1 VWARSYRRGPRR
13 SQWAVPREHAVR
25 HRDTDLVGVRPG
37 HTTGPY
43 RGLHLQ
49 PLRHSLH
56 RRRLHL
62 VRELGLSRV
71 VGADADHGQGGGAA
85 IALVRGAEV
94 EDLAVALGAQHGPL
108 RVDADVNDVPA
119 VDLPEV
125 VREVVR
131 RAAGEVAVPERAEA
145 GRVAARALVAF
156 DGVARAVG
164 GAAVL
169 GVLAREP
176 DGAEPLGGSVG
187 NSALRT
193 GGTPAC
199 DPRRRR
205 RWRKRSRRR
214 RSGAPRRTAK
224 RRKKI
229 TGHIIG
235 EQESTTINNRLMMD
249 RSVSPRR
256 QEMRAGCGTARI

>member
-1 VWARSYRRGPRR
+1 MDK
-13 SQWAVPREHAVR
+13 AV
-25 HRDTDLVGVRPG
+25 
-37 HTTGPY
+37 
-43 RGLHLQ
+43 
-49 PLRHSLH
+49 
-56 RRRLHL
+56 
-62 VRELGLSRV
+62 
-71 VGADADHGQGGGAA
+71 
-85 IALVRGAEV
+85 ALVRGAEV

-108 RVDADVNDVPA
+108 RVDADVERLAVVEVNDVPA

-229 TGHIIG
+229 TGHVIG